1 MRSDADDIDSYLAEV
16 PADRRA
22 LRSEMREVCGRLLA
36 GFDESMCYGMPPYSR
51 DGIAEIA
58 WASQRRYISLYVM
71 RADVLDS
78 HREQLAG
85 LRGAFATAVPLRS
98 TSSLSSRCL
107 LPSPRA
113 TALSADRSRPVRSL
127 GPEVSD
133 GPPECGP

>member
-36 GFDESMCYGMPPYSR
+36 GFDESMCYGMPTYSR

-85 LRGAFATAVPLRS
+85 LDVGKGCVRYRSPAAIDFVVVQSMLTAVAAS
-98 TSSLSSRCL
+98 HG
-107 LPSPRA
+107 
-113 TALSADRSRPVRSL
+113 PV
-127 GPEVSD
+127 
-133 GPPECGP
+133 C